1 MGIADL
7 AIASQLHTSRQ
18 KERQAFVVHRQL
30 CDFVEAS
37 NAALLGENH
46 AKLPEILCIFGRVLD
61 TDTCDDEL
69 AKRIS
74 NLLKQVHAGLPHV
87 LQQLPGHPA
96 FAKLTDANKK
106 SLERAISS

>member
-1 MGIADL
+1 MAVDL
-7 AIASQLHTSRQ
+7 NMQ
-18 KERQAFVVHRQL
+18 
-30 CDFVEAS
+30 
-37 NAALLGENH
+37 
-46 AKLPEILCIFGRVLD
+46 VLIV
-61 TDTCDDEL
+61 DDYKTML
-69 AKRIS
+69 RIIS

>member
-1 MGIADL
+1 M
-7 AIASQLHTSRQ
+7 
-18 KERQAFVVHRQL
+18 
-30 CDFVEAS
+30 EAS

-74 NLLKQVHAGLPHV
+74 NLLKQVHAEQACRTWKE